1 MSVRPWGCPVLALA
15 LVLALAASVLIGCG
29 ESDVVVAVPTTPTS
43 ESAVVIV
50 ERRATDVWANDLRAG
65 APGVPIALTAES
77 ARVTA
82 FLYDHPLADLGL
94 APGQVQVVAPE
105 QPGEPIED
113 PADSYEL
120 QVTDGTAGA
129 WRSLDPTPE
138 DRRLLV
144 RFPRAVAPECLFSL
158 TAYDLPGTGDGAR
171 FLVVPSEAEA
181 EALVSTSQTLFAFDG
196 VTAPRLISDVPEG
209 LPMLSAT
216 TDRAGQIWFAGVG
229 AVWLGRFDGVRVE
242 ASRVAVASTRAP
254 IFEIAHDGRDL
265 YALDT
270 LGRFF
275 RLGATGEEILYQ
287 FAQSPENREGAIV
300 VLAPGELVA
309 VNGDSDVVVRV
320 RGSTISIDRPRG
332 VSGFGISAGANI
344 PGLGVV
350 LATTGGTVLLE
361 DGATWKQRTID
372 NFLQR
377 VRAIAPW
384 GDGYVIA
391 GGSGVLTRFV
401 RRVDG
406 FCPISGTVNPSRHA
420 TPFRGGVLL
429 AGSAVASEV
438 LLTWL
443 RP

>member
-1 MSVRPWGCPVLALA
+1 MVRALLGCEA
-15 LVLALAASVLIGCG
+15 G
-29 ESDVVVAVPTTPTS
+29 DVVVAVPTTPTS

-50 ERRATDVWANDLRAG
+50 ERRVTEIWANDLGAG
-65 APGVPIALTAES
+65 APGLPIALTAES

-94 APGQVQVVAPE
+94 APGPVQVVAPE

-120 QVTDGTAGA
+120 QVTAGTAGA

-144 RFPRAVAPECLFSL
+144 RFPPRVAPECEFSK
-158 TAYDLPGTGDGAR
+158 TAYDLPGTDDGVR
-171 FLVVPSEAEA
+171 ILVAPSEE
-181 EALVSTSQTLFAFDG
+181 EALVSTSKAMFAFDG
-196 VTAPRLISDVPEG
+196 EAAPRAIIDIPRG
-209 LPMLSAT
+209 LPMQSAT
-216 TDRAGQIWFAGVG
+216 TDGAGRIWFGG
-229 AVWLGRFDGVRVE
+229 EGNIWLGSFDGTRVE
-242 ASRVAVASTRAP
+242 ASTVAVASTRDAV
-254 IFEIAHDGRDL
+254 FEIAHDGRDL
-265 YALDT
+265 YALNV
-270 LGRFF
+270 LGHLLRF
-275 RLGATGEEILYQ
+275 GPAGEEVLYQ
-287 FAQSPENREGAIV
+287 FAQSPENKEGAIV
-300 VLAPGELVA
+300 VLAPGVLLA

-320 RGSTISIDRPRG
+320 SGSTISIDRPRG

-384 GDGYVIA
+384 GDGYVVA
-391 GGSGVLTRFV
+391 GGAGVITRYV

-406 FCPISGTVNPSRHA
+406 FCPISSTVNPSRHA
-420 TPFRGGVLL
+420 TPFRGGILV
-429 AGSAVASEV
+429 AGSAIASQT